1 MASARAITLAP
12 LAAAHLPAVAQI
24 QAAIYPAIFHEDAAL
39 IGARAEAYPAGHLV
53 ATLAGSDAIVAYA
66 SAYPWPLAA
75 ALAAPPS
82 LGALDVAQIRAA
94 DASPAGLGTAL
105 FLHEVSVHAQGVG
118 VGAALMGA
126 LLAHAEARGFATA
139 LLVSVLGNE
148 AYYERFG
155 FEAVRELPPYG
166 MQEPAP
172 APGVGERLPPT
183 PSHFSVEARATL
195 MRLALPRRK

>member
-1 MASARAITLAP
+1 MAISLAP
-12 LAAAHLPAVAQI
+12 LAAAHLPSVAAI
-24 QAAIYPAIFHEDAAL
+24 QAAIYPHCFNEDVSLIF
-39 IGARAEAYPAGHLV
+39 ARASAYPAGHLV
-53 ATLAGSDAIVAYA
+53 AILEGSDAVIAYA

-82 LGALDVAQIRAA
+82 LGALDVAQILAA
-94 DASPAGLGTAL
+94 DASPGLGAAF
-105 FLHEVSVHAQGVG
+105 FLHEVSVYVQGVG

-126 LLAHAEARGFATA
+126 LLAHAEARGFTTA

-148 AYYERFG
+148 AYYERKFG

-166 MQEPAP
+166 MDNPAPEPA
-172 APGVGERLPPT
+172 VGERLPPT

-195 MRLALPRRK
+195 MRLALPRLK